1 MRLIPH
7 LLALFILFPF
17 VSVLAQSRPITAEE
31 YNAVFESAG
40 IQTNAA
46 FPFIF
51 TVTTDFIENG
61 KIVST
66 VTEIDERESQVRER
80 ITTTTVTRGKTMR
93 KYQVTVDTGKVY
105 CSDDGVSWKPP
116 SPYEC
121 SGPVSF
127 YGRRTPESVEYS
139 AEQKSLNGKKVKVY
153 REYSVFAS
161 STPNGKKEFRDEIST
176 IDSRGFLINI
186 VTTEGT
192 LDPRTVTL
200 IRKQSWDA
208 NTKIK
213 SIVAPIK

>member
-1 MRLIPH
+1 
-7 LLALFILFPF
+7 
-17 VSVLAQSRPITAEE
+17 
-31 YNAVFESAG
+31 
-40 IQTNAA
+40 
-46 FPFIF
+46 
-51 TVTTDFIENG
+51 
-61 KIVST
+61 
-66 VTEIDERESQVRER
+66 
-80 ITTTTVTRGKTMR
+80 
-93 KYQVTVDTGKVY
+93 
-105 CSDDGVSWKPP
+105 
-116 SPYEC
+116 
-121 SGPVSF
+121 
-127 YGRRTPESVEYS
+127 
-139 AEQKSLNGKKVKVY
+139 LNGKKVKVY